1 MRVSRPGAAPQVRGT
16 KVPDALPRPW
26 RRWTPP
32 SPDATGRRQP
42 VIVAD
47 IVRRSAPSVREHTVL
62 TVAADALMESG
73 LGSLPVLAPDGLLT
87 GVVREGDLL
96 RFVVGTG
103 PLTTQTNR
111 SRDPQWLTTPAS
123 PETPAAPPALTESR

>member
-1 MRVSRPGAAPQVRGT
+1 
-16 KVPDALPRPW
+16 
-26 RRWTPP
+26 
-32 SPDATGRRQP
+32 

>member
-1 MRVSRPGAAPQVRGT
+1 M
-16 KVPDALPRPW
+16 
-26 RRWTPP
+26 
-32 SPDATGRRQP
+32 
-42 VIVAD
+42 IVAD

-103 PLTTQTNR
+103 PLTT
-111 SRDPQWLTTPAS
+111 PAS

>member
-1 MRVSRPGAAPQVRGT
+1 
-16 KVPDALPRPW
+16 
-26 RRWTPP
+26 
-32 SPDATGRRQP
+32 

-103 PLTTQTNR
+103 PLTTQTKPKPR
-111 SRDPQWLTTPAS
+111 SAMVDHPGEPGDS
-123 PETPAAPPALTESR
+123 GGAPGPDGVAIVDSQATGP